1 MDNSKIRDKKTN
13 EDNLCVDI
21 TNNSINYNIMK
32 KITCWFCN
40 NILSPFLNYC
50 EYNDIKHAKEKIIK
64 FIKDF

>member
-1 MDNSKIRDKKTN
+1 MDNSTNRDKKTN
-13 EDNLCVDI
+13 EYNICVDI
-21 TNNSINYNIMK
+21 NNSINYNILK
-32 KITCWFCN
+32 KITHWFCN